1 MLSPEFPSLAAG
13 GNGSSWTKWERG
25 WAVDW
30 IWTKHSIQPQSEA
43 KVIVTAV
50 VSQNKKWAILNSNNF
65 CDNTEDGIINL
76 GQVKG
81 AFA

>member
-1 MLSPEFPSLAAG
+1 M
-13 GNGSSWTKWERG
+13 
-25 WAVDW
+25 DW
-30 IWTKHSIQPQSEA
+30 IWIKHSIQPRSEA
-43 KVIVTAV
+43 KVIFMAV
-50 VSQNKKWAILNSNNF
+50 ASQNKKWAILNSNNF

>member
-1 MLSPEFPSLAAG
+1 MLLPELPSLAAG
-13 GNGSSWTKWERG
+13 GKGSSWAKWERS
-25 WAVDW
+25 WTVDW
-30 IWTKHSIQPQSEA
+30 IWIRHSVQPQNEA
-43 KVIVTAV
+43 KVIDMAV
-50 VSQNKKWAILNSNNF
+50 ASQNKEWAILNSNNF